1 MTDNPEEIKRHVKV
15 YITVFAALAFLTV
28 LTVGVSYLKLPVVPS
43 ILVALFIASLKAGLV
58 ASFFMHLLSEKQVI
72 ISILAVTVFF
82 FVVLMLL
89 PALSSSSLYVS

>member
-1 MTDNPEEIKRHVKV
+1 MTDNPEEIKKHVKV

-28 LTVGVSYLKLPVVPS
+28 LTVAASYLKLPLVPA

-58 ASFFMHLLSEKQVI
+58 AGFFMHLLSEKQVI